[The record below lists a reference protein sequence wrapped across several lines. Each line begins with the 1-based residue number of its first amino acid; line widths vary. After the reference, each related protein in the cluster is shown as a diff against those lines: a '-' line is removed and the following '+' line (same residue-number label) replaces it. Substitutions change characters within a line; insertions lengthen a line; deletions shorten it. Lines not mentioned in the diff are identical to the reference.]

1 MADVVDVENP
11 YRVRRARD
19 ASLWTCVG
27 CTLASLAV
35 IGATFYVARNVRYV
49 DVRYAPGTLD
59 PTLVLGPSSDAPVG
73 VLRRVIRDMRGS
85 CRSKPGPRPILG
97 PDYRATTVNA
107 TDEVTER
114 FAYRVGCWC
123 RADGTCALLLDPS
136 RVLVPE
142 SDVAATLWCRDED
155 GSGSSSMAQRNTPLV
170 LGVGPASAPS
180 ELVFDDPHDVCGA
193 AQLAEALA

>member
-35 IGATFYVARNVRYV
+35 IGATFFVARNVRYV

-85 CRSKPGPRPILG
+85 CRSEPGPRPILG

-123 RADGTCALLLDPS
+123 HS
-136 RVLVPE
+136 
-142 SDVAATLWCRDED
+142 
-155 GSGSSSMAQRNTPLV
+155 
-170 LGVGPASAPS
+170 
-180 ELVFDDPHDVCGA
+180 
-193 AQLAEALA
+193 